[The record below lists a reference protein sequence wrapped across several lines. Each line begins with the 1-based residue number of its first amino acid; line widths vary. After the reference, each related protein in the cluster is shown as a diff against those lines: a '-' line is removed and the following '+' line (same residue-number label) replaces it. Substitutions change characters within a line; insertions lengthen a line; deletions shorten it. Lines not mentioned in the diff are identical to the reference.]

1 MRINSQGGLTVVRKR
16 LKRESGKVFTLV
28 FRKSNLSNAV
38 TKGKNNII
46 YG

>member
-1 MRINSQGGLTVVRKR
+1 MKITSQGGLTVVRKR
-16 LKRESGKVFTLV
+16 LKRESGKVSTLA

>member
-1 MRINSQGGLTVVRKR
+1 MKIISKGGLTVVRKR
-16 LKRESGKVFTLV
+16 PKRESGKVTALV
-28 FRKSNLSNAV
+28 FRKSNLSNAI